1 MITDYS
7 RNCNNFSN
15 DLSKAILGV
24 PIPSYINRCAHIAS
38 WSSCF
43 FPSQPAEPTP
53 VRFSGQAHTASS
65 SSSSSSFSSSSK
77 SKSGSN
83 TGNRAGSATIPSEDQ
98 REYQRRMR
106 LKALQHSGFLVS
118 YKQFNCPLSASLPQ
132 NLLVVSAAAHS
143 YFALTR
149 FLRFLFL

>member
-38 WSSCF
+38 WFSCF

-132 NLLVVSAAAHS
+132 NLLVVSAAVHS